1 MSTGDDSDP
10 SESDLLS
17 KKQEFLESYFKKGAE
32 FTRELLREN
41 DRLRREVV
49 QFESQL
55 AHERRQEA
63 SASTLEELID
73 RLHYLEEERQT
84 LLEKFSAT
92 EAAGGSFSIRY
103 LEIEQENSDL
113 ASLYVAQTQLH
124 ASLDVSEVVRVIIE
138 IVLNFIGGNR
148 LAVLVADTDGR
159 FRVLASEAVDESRVP
174 VVERGVGALGEAIAR
189 GRVSVADDPLRQDRG
204 EADDPAVCLPLLH
217 GDTVVG
223 AVAIWGFWIQ
233 KEGLAAVDRQ
243 MFDLL
248 SQSGGRALE
257 AARIATQAR
266 RAGNAGPGRHDE
278 YAELLR

>member
-10 SESDLLS
+10 SDLLA
-17 KKQEFLESYFKKGAE
+17 KKQEFLESFFKKGAE

-41 DRLRREVV
+41 DRLRHEVV
-49 QFESQL
+49 QFQSQL
-55 AHERRQEA
+55 EHERRQEI
-63 SASTLEELID
+63 SAATLEELVA
-73 RLHYLEEERQT
+73 RLHALEEERKT
-84 LLEKFSAT
+84 LLERFAAT
-92 EAAGGSFSIRY
+92 EAAGGSFSSRY

-148 LAVLVADTDGR
+148 LALLVADGDGR
-159 FRVLASEAVDESRVP
+159 FRVLAAEAVDEARIP
-174 VVERGVGALGEAIAR
+174 VVEPGVGVIGQTVAR
-189 GRVSVADDPLRQDRG
+189 GRVYVADDPLGQDRG
-204 EADDPAVCLPLLH
+204 EDGDPAVCLPLLH
-217 GDTVVG
+217 GDHVVG
-223 AVAIWGFWIQ
+223 AVAIWSFWIQ
-233 KEGLAAVDRQ
+233 KEGLAPVDRQ